1 MFAEHV
7 VSLHLLRKIGPVLRL
22 TQGARTI
29 GASVLHRSKL
39 ADFMTEPSAIST
51 SNSSSSRTSTQA
63 WLSVIALALG
73 AFVFNT
79 SEFVPV
85 GLLSGIGASFEMPV
99 EQVGLMLTI
108 YAWVVALASL
118 PFMLMTRRVERRKL
132 LMWVFAVFVVSHGL
146 SGVAWSFSSLVISR
160 IGIALSHAIFWS
172 ITASLAV
179 RVAPPGKK
187 AMALSLLATGT
198 SVAMVLGIP
207 LGRIVGEWLG
217 WRMTFLAIGGV
228 AAVVM
233 LVLGKLLPL
242 LPSENAGSLAS
253 VPMLFKRPA
262 LVGIYVLLV
271 VVITGQFTAYSYI
284 EPFVQVVAG
293 FEGNVTT
300 AVLLLYG
307 GMGIVGSVLFS
318 WMGMKFPRG
327 FLVAAIAV
335 LALSLLLLVVSS
347 AHVWS
352 LYLQSAIWGV
362 AMICFALSMQSKV
375 LRLAPDATDVAMSMF
390 SGIFNIGIGGGALL
404 GSIVSQTAGMGQIG
418 YVGGVLIALG
428 AAGCAFMMIKLADQ
442 FVLSPVKH

>member
-1 MFAEHV
+1 
-7 VSLHLLRKIGPVLRL
+7 
-22 TQGARTI
+22 
-29 GASVLHRSKL
+29 
-39 ADFMTEPSAIST
+39 MTETST
-51 SNSSSSRTSTQA
+51 VSIPPTRSSTQA

-85 GLLSGIGASFEMPV
+85 GLLSGIGASFGMPV

-118 PFMLMTRRVERRKL
+118 PFMLMTRQMERRKL
-132 LMWVFAVFVVSHGL
+132 LMWVFAVFVLSHAL
-146 SGVAWSFSSLVISR
+146 SGVAWSFASLVISR

-207 LGRIVGEWLG
+207 LGRVVGEWLG
-217 WRMTFLAIGGV
+217 WRMTFWAIGGV

-242 LPSENAGSLAS
+242 LPSENAGSLSS
-253 VPMLFKRPA
+253 VPVLFRRPA

-284 EPFVQVVAG
+284 EPFVQDIAG

-318 WMGMKFPRG
+318 WLGMRFPRG

-335 LALSLLLLVVSS
+335 LALSLLLLVASS

-352 LYLQSAIWGV
+352 LYLQSAIWGI

-404 GSIVSQTAGMGQIG
+404 GSIVSTHWGMGQIG
-418 YVGGVLIALG
+418 WVGGTLVALG
-428 AAGCAFMMIKLADQ
+428 AAGCAWMMLKLADS
-442 FVLSPVKH
+442 FRLKP